1 LPDLQKNFE
10 WQIAEDYFCLQQI
23 HMRITFLFLL
33 VGAIAFATSC
43 SNSSSGKTF
52 CDTACGTDSFNF
64 KGADPL
70 NPIVAIG
77 VNKCKADSMLW
88 AYDLVDSRLISL
100 SEFLGQPVNLNKS
113 AIDCFFKDT
122 SYAWLQFN
130 DCITG
135 RGFLVKLS
143 YDRAKE
149 TRKITGA
156 FTKFDPKFS
165 IDPEL
170 VAYTDRGSVF
180 VENMA
185 TGQKATLSFEKAYD
199 IEFNKLHET
208 VDSVNITKSRVFVKM
223 VEEGKVYEKKISL

>member
-1 LPDLQKNFE
+1 
-10 WQIAEDYFCLQQI
+10 
-23 HMRITFLFLL
+23 MRTFLFLFT
-33 VGAIAFATSC
+33 IAVAAFTISC
-43 SNSSSGKTF
+43 SNSSTSKTF
-52 CDTACGTDSFNF
+52 CDTACATDSFNF
-64 KGADPL
+64 RGQDPL

-135 RGFLVKLS
+135 RGFLIKLS
-143 YDRAKE
+143 YHKAKE
-149 TRKITGA
+149 MQKITGA
-156 FTKFDPKFS
+156 LTKFDPKFS

-170 VAYTDRGSVF
+170 VAYTDRGSLF
-180 VENMA
+180 VEHMQ
-185 TGQKATLSFEKAYD
+185 TGAKATMPFDKAYD

-208 VDSVNITKSRVFVKM
+208 VDSVNITKTRLFVKM
-223 VEEGKVYEKKISL
+223 VEEGKIYEKKISL

>member
-1 LPDLQKNFE
+1 
-10 WQIAEDYFCLQQI
+10 
-23 HMRITFLFLL
+23 MRTFLLL
-33 VGAIAFATSC
+33 VTIVIAAFAISC

-52 CDTACGTDSFNF
+52 CDTACATDSFNF
-64 KGADPL
+64 KGQDPL

-100 SEFLGQPVNLNKS
+100 SEFLGQPVSLNKS
-113 AIDCFFKDT
+113 AIDCYFKDT
-122 SYAWLQFN
+122 SYVWLQFN

-135 RGFLVKLS
+135 RGFLAKLS
-143 YDRAKE
+143 YDKAKE
-149 TRKITGA
+149 SRKITGA

-185 TGQKATLSFEKAYD
+185 TGQKATMAFDKAYD
-199 IEFNKLHET
+199 IDFNKLHET
-208 VDSVNITKSRVFVKM
+208 VDTVNITKGRIFVKM
-223 VEEGKVYEKKISL
+223 IEEGKVYEKKISL